1 MVRAGVRFLHP
12 VAAAFLLAFA
22 LCGCSASRMLS
33 TAPCVNGE
41 WGLWDERQNWARSGS
56 ETDFM
61 IYDRELGSPEGYCF
75 RLITYIDEFPKDGK
89 WHDYEG
95 RIVYRIPEASGKGI
109 RPGTADP
116 RASVREMSRMF
127 VEKTLA
133 SPYLPTSGRTVS
145 RPTFIK
151 VKKNGREL
159 CYNIMFDDVGF
170 GMDYEINRETS
181 ATFDIT
187 MNFLLSIA
195 LTVVM
200 SLL

>member
-1 MVRAGVRFLHP
+1 MSAGRECFLQISH
-12 VAAAFLLAFA
+12 
-22 LCGCSASRMLS
+22 
-33 TAPCVNGE
+33 
-41 WGLWDERQNWARSGS
+41 
-56 ETDFM
+56 
-61 IYDRELGSPEGYCF
+61 REGRPTG
-75 RLITYIDEFPKDGK
+75 GV
-89 WHDYEG
+89 WHEDEG

-145 RPTFIK
+145 RPAFIK

-170 GMDYEINRETS
+170 GMD
-181 ATFDIT
+181 
-187 MNFLLSIA
+187 
-195 LTVVM
+195 
-200 SLL
+200 